1 VGNHGPCFN
10 NIQGIITPL
19 TKIIFY
25 NLNTI
30 LDGMKENK
38 IPKITNVRRIEPCPS
53 YYHYFLWPSFK
64 HPIIFYHI
72 VSHESRLISIKKIY
86 VKHNNP

>member
-1 VGNHGPCFN
+1 MGNHGPCFN

-53 YYHYFLWPSFK
+53 YYHS
-64 HPIIFYHI
+64 IFYGRLSNTQSFFTI
-72 VSHESRLISIKKIY
+72 LLVMSHD
-86 VKHNNP
+86 